1 MIDAII
7 FDVAGVIVVWEKM
20 AVVEP
25 GESDLADFL
34 DSKLW
39 EAINYEVDR
48 GMTRAQAQERAAQ
61 VDPRLGELFGLYA
74 DRFGRTVRGLMPGTT
89 QLIDELQGAGYPVS
103 GLSNWAAWNFADARR
118 VAPVI
123 ERFDGLI
130 VSGEVGLAKP
140 DLDIYVLAIERFEVN
155 PATTVFIDDRP
166 ENLTGAE
173 AAGFQTVLFTSAAQV
188 RAELID
194 LGVRLNR

>member
-7 FDVAGVIVVWEKM
+7 FDVAGVIVVWDKM

-25 GESDLADFL
+25 EESDLADFL
-34 DSKLW
+34 NSELW
-39 EAINYEVDR
+39 ETINYEVDR
-48 GMTRAQAQERAAQ
+48 GMTRAQAQDRAVQ

-74 DRFGRTVRGLMPGTT
+74 DRWDRTVRGLIPGTT
-89 QLIDELQGAGYPVS
+89 ELIDELQGAGYPVF
-103 GLSNWAAWNFADARR
+103 GLSNWAAWNFAVARR
-118 VAPVI
+118 TASVI
-123 ERFDGLI
+123 QRFEGLI

-140 DLDIYVLAIERFEVN
+140 GLAIYELAVERFGVN